1 MNIGKKDGPHGISVW
16 VYNVKSLVN
25 PVTTELLPFLQAYY
39 MDHTVQT
46 GIRLKGRVTLSLDA
60 HRYPLNHTL

>member
-25 PVTTELLPFLQAYY
+25 PVTTELLPFL
-39 MDHTVQT
+39 
-46 GIRLKGRVTLSLDA
+46 
-60 HRYPLNHTL
+60 